1 VPIQLIA
8 TDIDGTLLDSKSQIS
23 PANSQ
28 ALAEAAARGIEI
40 VLVTGRRFDFALP
53 IAQSL
58 PCDLHMIVNNGALAK
73 SRNGTTHLR
82 YLLSSAT
89 ARQVLEATPEFRA
102 NAAVVFDRPGPRQ
115 VILEKVDWDDPFRGG
130 YFRRNREYIAE
141 MAPLPSCLN
150 GEDPIQVMYTGQ
162 CIPMRAAMK
171 SLAALPFASEFT
183 LALTEYE
190 SRDLSILDVL
200 PRDVTKGTTLK
211 EWVGRR
217 GIPAE
222 NVMAIGDNWNDREML
237 EFAGRPVVMGN
248 SVAELK
254 SLGWPITLS
263 NDEDGLAAAIRRY
276 ALDGTD
282 RGGSL

>member
-1 VPIQLIA
+1 M
-8 TDIDGTLLDSKSQIS
+8 DIDGTLLDSKSQVS
-23 PANSQ
+23 AANSL
-28 ALAEAAARGIEI
+28 AIAEAAARGIEI

-53 IAQSL
+53 IAQAL

-73 SRNGTTHLR
+73 SRDGTTHLR
-82 YLLSSAT
+82 HLLSTET
-89 ARQVLEATPEFRA
+89 ARQVLESTPEFRA
-102 NAAVVFDRPGPRQ
+102 NAAVVFDRPNTRQ

-141 MAPLPSCLN
+141 MAPLVSCLN

-162 CIPMRAAMK
+162 CLPMRAAMK
-171 SLAALPFASEFT
+171 TLAALPFAGGFT

-200 PRDVTKGTTLK
+200 PRGVTKGNTLK
-211 EWVGRR
+211 EWVRRR
-217 GIPAE
+217 GIPSE
-222 NVMAIGDNWNDREML
+222 GVMAIGDNWNDREML
-237 EFAGRPVVMGN
+237 EFAGCPVVMGN

-263 NDEDGLAAAIRRY
+263 NDEDGLAAAIYRY
-276 ALDGTD
+276 ALGETDG
-282 RGGSL
+282 S

>member
-1 VPIQLIA
+1 M
-8 TDIDGTLLDSKSQIS
+8 DIDGTLLDSKSQVS
-23 PANSQ
+23 AANSQ
-28 ALAEAAARGIEI
+28 AIAEAAARGIEI

-53 IAQSL
+53 IAQGL
-58 PCDLHMIVNNGALAK
+58 PCDLDMIVNNGALAK
-73 SRNGTTHLR
+73 SPDGTTHLR
-82 YLLSSAT
+82 HLLPSET
-89 ARQVLEATPEFRA
+89 ARQVLESSPEFRV
-102 NAAVVFDRPGPRQ
+102 NAAVVFDRPGASQ

-141 MAPLPSCLN
+141 MAPLVSCLN

-171 SLAALPFASEFT
+171 GLAALPFAAEFT

-190 SRDLSILDVL
+190 IRDLSILDVL
-200 PRDVTKGTTLK
+200 PRGVTKGNTLK
-211 EWVGRR
+211 EWVRRR
-217 GIPAE
+217 GIPPE

-237 EFAGRPVVMGN
+237 EFAGCPVVMGN

-263 NDEDGLAAAIRRY
+263 NDEDGLAEAIYRY
-276 ALDGTD
+276 ALSETD
-282 RGGSL
+282 

>member
-1 VPIQLIA
+1 MPIQLIA
-8 TDIDGTLLDSKSQIS
+8 TDIDGTLLDSKSQVS
-23 PANSQ
+23 AANSQ

-82 YLLSSAT
+82 YLLSSGT
-89 ARQVLEATPEFRA
+89 ARRVLDATPEFRA
-102 NAAVVFDRPGPRQ
+102 HAAVVFDRTGARQ
-115 VILEKVDWDDPFRGG
+115 VILERVDWDDPFRGG

-162 CIPMRAAMK
+162 CVPMRAAMTA
-171 SLAALPFASEFT
+171 LAALPFAGEFT

-190 SRDLSILDVL
+190 GRDLSILDVL

-211 EWVGRR
+211 EWVRRR

-263 NDEDGLAAAIRRY
+263 NDEDGLAVAIRRY
-276 ALDGTD
+276 ALDGIA
-282 RGGSL
+282 RGGSI